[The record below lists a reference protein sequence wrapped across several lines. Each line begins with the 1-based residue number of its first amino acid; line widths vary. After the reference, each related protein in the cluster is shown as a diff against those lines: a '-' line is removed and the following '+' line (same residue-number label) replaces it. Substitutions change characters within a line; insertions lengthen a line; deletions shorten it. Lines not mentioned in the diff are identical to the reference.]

1 MYQKAMPAGSAGIMT
16 TSYGMEAILKPIEVS
31 NTEPE
36 ENPVTPETS
45 VFTPVVYNFES
56 FDSTGDI
63 KYGEG
68 TVQTT
73 GNISDGKTEVEVL
86 TNVSTDPNAIDFVG
100 LKFWINSNALV
111 NSNTLYVL
119 YDSEGNNTGIKVKV
133 TQ

>member
-1 MYQKAMPAGSAGIMT
+1 MYQKAMPAGSAGIIAA
-16 TSYGMEAILKPIEVS
+16 SYGMEAILGPIA
-31 NTEPE
+31 TEEPTTPE
-36 ENPVTPETS
+36 EP

-56 FDSTGDI
+56 FDSTGAI

-86 TNVSTDPNAIDFVG
+86 TNISTDPNAIDFVG

>member
-1 MYQKAMPAGSAGIMT
+1 MYQKAMPAGSAGIMAA
-16 TSYGMEAILKPIEVS
+16 SYGMEAILKPIVE
-31 NTEPE
+31 NPITPE
-36 ENPVTPETS
+36 EP

-56 FDSTGDI
+56 FDSTGEI

-73 GNISDGKTEVEVL
+73 GNVAEGKTEVEVL
-86 TNVSTDPNAIDFVG
+86 TNTSTDPNAIDFVG

>member
-1 MYQKAMPAGSAGIMT
+1 MYQKAMPAGSAGIMAA
-16 TSYGMEAILKPIEVS
+16 SYGMEAILKP
-31 NTEPE
+31 TE
-36 ENPVTPETS
+36 PVTPEEP

-73 GNISDGKTEVEVL
+73 GNVAEGKTEVEVL
-86 TNVSTDPNAIDFVG
+86 TNTSTDPNAIDFVG

>member
-1 MYQKAMPAGSAGIMT
+1 MYQKAMPAGSAGIIAA
-16 TSYGMEAILKPIEVS
+16 SYGMEAILGSVA
-31 NTEPE
+31 T
-36 ENPVTPETS
+36 PVTPEEPATPEEPI
-45 VFTPVVYNFES
+45 FTPVVYNFES

-73 GNISDGKTEVEVL
+73 GNTSDGRTEVEVL

>member
-1 MYQKAMPAGSAGIMT
+1 MYQKAMPARSAGIMVA
-16 TSYGMEAILKPIEVS
+16 SYGMEAILKP
-31 NTEPE
+31 TE
-36 ENPVTPETS
+36 ENPVTPEEP
-45 VFTPVVYNFES
+45 TPVVYNFES

-73 GNISDGKTEVEVL
+73 GNVSDGRTEVEVL
-86 TNVSTDPNAIDFVG
+86 TNTSTDPNAINFVG

>member
-1 MYQKAMPAGSAGIMT
+1 MYQKAMPAGSAGIMAA
-16 TSYGMEAILKPIEVS
+16 SYGMEAILGPVA
-31 NTEPE
+31 PE
-36 ENPVTPETS
+36 EPV
-45 VFTPVVYNFES
+45 FIPVVYNFES
-56 FDSTGDI
+56 FDSTGTI

-73 GNISDGKTEVEVL
+73 GNVSDGKTEVEVL
-86 TNVSTDPNAIDFVG
+86 TNISTDPNAIDFVG
-100 LKFWINSNALV
+100 LKFWINNNALV

>member
-1 MYQKAMPAGSAGIMT
+1 MYQKAMPAGSAGIMAA
-16 TSYGMEAILKPIEVS
+16 SYGMEAILKPT
-31 NTEPE
+31 TEEP
-36 ENPVTPETS
+36 

-73 GNISDGKTEVEVL
+73 GNVSDGKTEVEVL

-100 LKFWINSNALV
+100 LKFWVNSNALA

-119 YDSEGNNTGIKVKV
+119 YDSEGNNTGIKVKI

>member
-1 MYQKAMPAGSAGIMT
+1 MYQKAMPAGSAGIMAA
-16 TSYGMEAILKPIEVS
+16 SYGMEAILGPVV
-31 NTEPE
+31 TEGSTTPE
-36 ENPVTPETS
+36 EPI
-45 VFTPVVYNFES
+45 FTPVVYNFES

-73 GNISDGKTEVEVL
+73 GNTSDGRTEVEVL

>member
-1 MYQKAMPAGSAGIMT
+1 MYQKAMPAGSAGIMAA
-16 TSYGMEAILKPIEVS
+16 SYGMEAILGHA
-31 NTEPE
+31 E
-36 ENPVTPETS
+36 EPVTPEEPI
-45 VFTPVVYNFES
+45 FTPVVYNFES

-73 GNISDGKTEVEVL
+73 GNTSDGRTEVEVL

>member
-1 MYQKAMPAGSAGIMT
+1 MYQKAMPAGSAGIMAA
-16 TSYGMEAILKPIEVS
+16 SYGMEAILKPTEV
-31 NTEPE
+31 TPATPE
-36 ENPVTPETS
+36 EP

-73 GNISDGKTEVEVL
+73 GNVSDGRTEVEVL
-86 TNVSTDPNAIDFVG
+86 TNTSTDPNAIDFVG

>member
-1 MYQKAMPAGSAGIMT
+1 MYQKAMPAGSAGYIAP
-16 TSYGMEAILKPIEVS
+16 SYGMEAVLKPI
-31 NTEPE
+31 E
-36 ENPVTPETS
+36 ENPVTPEEP

-56 FDSTGDI
+56 FDSTGDV

-73 GNISDGKTEVEVL
+73 GNVSDGRTEVAVL
-86 TNVSTDPNAIDFVG
+86 TNTSTDPNAIDFVG

>member
-1 MYQKAMPAGSAGIMT
+1 MYQKAMPAGSAGIMAA
-16 TSYGMEAILKPIEVS
+16 SYGMEAILGSV
-31 NTEPE
+31 TA
-36 ENPVTPETS
+36 PVTPEEPATPEEPI
-45 VFTPVVYNFES
+45 FTPVVYNFES

-73 GNISDGKTEVEVL
+73 GNTSDGRTEVEVL

>member
-1 MYQKAMPAGSAGIMT
+1 MYQKAMPAGSAGIMAA
-16 TSYGMEAILKPIEVS
+16 SYGMEAILGPVS
-31 NTEPE
+31 TEE
-36 ENPVTPETS
+36 PVTPEEP

-56 FDSTGDI
+56 FDSTGAI

-73 GNISDGKTEVEVL
+73 GNTSDGRTEVEVL
-86 TNVSTDPNAIDFVG
+86 TNVSTDPNAVDFVG

>member
-1 MYQKAMPAGSAGIMT
+1 MYQKAMPAGSAGIMAA
-16 TSYGMEAILKPIEVS
+16 SYGMEAVLGPVA
-31 NTEPE
+31 TEEP
-36 ENPVTPETS
+36 

-56 FDSTGDI
+56 FDSTGTI

-73 GNISDGKTEVEVL
+73 GNVLDGKTEVEVL
-86 TNVSTDPNAIDFVG
+86 TNISTDPNAIDFVG

>member
-1 MYQKAMPAGSAGIMT
+1 MYQKAMPAGSAGIMAA
-16 TSYGMEAILKPIEVS
+16 SYGMEAILGSVI
-31 NTEPE
+31 TEESTTPE
-36 ENPVTPETS
+36 EP
-45 VFTPVVYNFES
+45 VFTPVIYNFES
-56 FDSTGDI
+56 FDSTGTI

-73 GNISDGKTEVEVL
+73 GNTSDGRTEVEVL
-86 TNVSTDPNAIDFVG
+86 TNISTDPNAIDFVG

>member
-1 MYQKAMPAGSAGIMT
+1 MYQKAMPAGSAGIMAA
-16 TSYGMEAILKPIEVS
+16 SYGMEAILRPAEV
-31 NTEPE
+31 T
-36 ENPVTPETS
+36 PVTPEEP

-56 FDSTGDI
+56 FDSTGAI

-73 GNISDGKTEVEVL
+73 GNTSDGRTEVEVL
-86 TNVSTDPNAIDFVG
+86 TNTSTDPNAIDFVG

-111 NSNTLYVL
+111 NSDTLYVL

>member
-1 MYQKAMPAGSAGIMT
+1 MYQKAMPAGSAGYIT
-16 TSYGMEAILKPIEVS
+16 PSYGMEAVLKPL
-31 NTEPE
+31 EP
-36 ENPVTPETS
+36 T
-45 VFTPVVYNFES
+45 FTPTVYNFES

-86 TNVSTDPNAIDFVG
+86 TNTSTDPNAIDFVG

>member
-1 MYQKAMPAGSAGIMT
+1 MYQKAMPAGSAGIMAA
-16 TSYGMEAILKPIEVS
+16 SYGMEAILSPVV
-31 NTEPE
+31 TEEQTTPE
-36 ENPVTPETS
+36 EP
-45 VFTPVVYNFES
+45 VFTPVVYAFES
-56 FDSTGDI
+56 YDSTGTI

-73 GNISDGKTEVEVL
+73 GNISDSKTEVEVL
-86 TNVSTDPNAIDFVG
+86 TNTSTDPNAIDFVG

>member
-1 MYQKAMPAGSAGIMT
+1 MYQKAMPAGSAGIMAA
-16 TSYGMEAILKPIEVS
+16 SYGMEAILKPVES
-31 NTEPE
+31 QES
-36 ENPVTPETS
+36 PVTPEEP
-45 VFTPVVYNFES
+45 VFTPVVYSFES
-56 FDSTGDI
+56 FDSTGDV

-73 GNISDGKTEVEVL
+73 GNTSDGRTEVEVL
-86 TNVSTDPNAIDFVG
+86 TNTSTDPNAIDFVG

>member
-1 MYQKAMPAGSAGIMT
+1 MYQKAMPAGSAGIMAA
-16 TSYGMEAILKPIEVS
+16 SYGMEAVLGSVT
-31 NTEPE
+31 TEGP
-36 ENPVTPETS
+36 T
-45 VFTPVVYNFES
+45 FTPVVYGFES
-56 FDSTGDI
+56 YDSTGAV

-73 GNISDGKTEVEVL
+73 GNVSDGRTEVKVL
-86 TNVSTDPNAIDFVG
+86 TNTSTDPNAINFVG

-133 TQ
+133 TK

>member
-1 MYQKAMPAGSAGIMT
+1 MYQKAMPAGSAGIIAA
-16 TSYGMEAILKPIEVS
+16 SYGMEAILGP
-31 NTEPE
+31 TEEPTTPE
-36 ENPVTPETS
+36 EP
-45 VFTPVVYNFES
+45 VFTPIVYNFES
-56 FDSTGDI
+56 FDSTGAI

-73 GNISDGKTEVEVL
+73 GNTSDGKTEVEVL

>member
-1 MYQKAMPAGSAGIMT
+1 MYQKAIPAGSAGIMA
-16 TSYGMEAILKPIEVS
+16 TSYGMEAILGPVV
-31 NTEPE
+31 TEESTTPE
-36 ENPVTPETS
+36 EPI
-45 VFTPVVYNFES
+45 FTPVVYSFES
-56 FDSTGDI
+56 FDPTGDI

>member
-1 MYQKAMPAGSAGIMT
+1 MYQKAMPAGSAGIMAA
-16 TSYGMEAILKPIEVS
+16 SYGMEAILKP
-31 NTEPE
+31 TE
-36 ENPVTPETS
+36 VTPEEP

-73 GNISDGKTEVEVL
+73 GNTSDGRTEVEVL
-86 TNVSTDPNAIDFVG
+86 TNTSTDPNAIDFVG

>member
-1 MYQKAMPAGSAGIMT
+1 MYQKAMPAGSAGIMAA
-16 TSYGMEAILKPIEVS
+16 SYGMEAILGSAV
-31 NTEPE
+31 TEEP
-36 ENPVTPETS
+36 
-45 VFTPVVYNFES
+45 VFTLVVYNFES
-56 FDSTGDI
+56 FDSTGTI

-73 GNISDGKTEVEVL
+73 GNTSDGKTEVEVL
-86 TNVSTDPNAIDFVG
+86 TNVSTDPNAVDFVG